1 MRGQWSSG
9 GDVFNFRQM
18 PHPPS
23 LTQRTPPH
31 LAKGF
36 GAYYSTF

>member
-9 GDVFNFRQM
+9 GDVFNLRQRL
-18 PHPPS
+18 HPPS
-23 LTQRTPPH
+23 LTQKTPPH

-36 GAYYSTF
+36 GAYSSTF